1 MNLYIRYHSNDVL
14 LSFTFGSKNDNILQL
29 GSILNNEVS
38 VVESFFQIFGM
49 AVDIFQKNLQIQK

>member
-1 MNLYIRYHSNDVL
+1 MYHSNDVL

-38 VVESFFQIFGM
+38 VVESFFSDFWHGSRYFSKKFANPKI
-49 AVDIFQKNLQIQK
+49 IT

>member
-1 MNLYIRYHSNDVL
+1 

-38 VVESFFQIFGM
+38 VVESFFSDFWHGSRYFSKKFANPKI
-49 AVDIFQKNLQIQK
+49 IT